1 MSCGWRWPPPR
12 AVTLAVL
19 VLRSGESPGIEIERG
34 GPPPGIDEV
43 RVHAAGALAGQ
54 PAAGPAHR
62 GDNNRSLV
70 LSVHGDVTLRS
81 GGERL

>member
-1 MSCGWRWPPPR
+1 MSCGWRWPPSR

-34 GPPPGIDEV
+34 GPPLGIEEV
-43 RVHAAGALAGQ
+43 RVHAAGAL
-54 PAAGPAHR
+54 AAGPAHR

>member
-19 VLRSGESPGIEIERG
+19 VLRSGESRASIERG
-34 GPPPGIDEV
+34 DTGIDEV
-43 RVHAAGALAGQ
+43 RVHAAGALASQ

-62 GDNNRSLV
+62 GDNNPLLV
-70 LSVHGDVTLRS
+70 LFVHGDVTLRS